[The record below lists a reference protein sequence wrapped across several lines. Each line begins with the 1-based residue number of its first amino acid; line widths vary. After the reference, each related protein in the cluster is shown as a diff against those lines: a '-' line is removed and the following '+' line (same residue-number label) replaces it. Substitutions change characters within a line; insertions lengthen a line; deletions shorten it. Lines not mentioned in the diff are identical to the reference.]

1 MKDFNYVDSKGNVMN
16 VSVMGFF
23 RIPDLDKEFIMYA
36 FVDDDDN
43 NSDGRVLLG
52 EVIRENG
59 DMQILGI
66 ESSEKD
72 LVVAYYNEVITQLGG
87 NEDE

>member
-23 RIPDLDKEFIMYA
+23 RIPDLEKEFIMYA

-43 NSDGRVLLG
+43 NYDGRVLLG

>member
-23 RIPDLDKEFIMYA
+23 RIPELEKEFIMYA
-36 FVDDDDN
+36 FVDDDEN

-52 EVIRENG
+52 EVIRENS

>member
-23 RIPDLDKEFIMYA
+23 RIPDLEKEFIMYA
-36 FVDDDDN
+36 FVDDDNN

-59 DMQILGI
+59 DVQILGI

>member
-1 MKDFNYVDSKGNVMN
+1 MKEFNYIDSKGNTMN

-23 RIPDLDKEFIMYA
+23 RVPELEKEFIMYA

-43 NSDGRVLLG
+43 NPDGRVLLG
-52 EVIRENG
+52 EVIKEND

>member
-23 RIPDLDKEFIMYA
+23 RIPDLEKEFIMYA

-43 NSDGRVLLG
+43 NSDG
-52 EVIRENG
+52 
-59 DMQILGI
+59 
-66 ESSEKD
+66 
-72 LVVAYYNEVITQLGG
+72 
-87 NEDE
+87 

>member
-1 MKDFNYVDSKGNVMN
+1 MKDFNYVDSNGNTIN

-23 RIPDLDKEFIMYA
+23 RVPELEKEFIMYA
-36 FVDDDDN
+36 FVDDVSDN
-43 NSDGRVLLG
+43 PDGRVLLG
-52 EVIRENG
+52 KVIREN
-59 DMQILGI
+59 DNMQILGI
-66 ESSEKD
+66 DSNEKD

>member
-23 RIPDLDKEFIMYA
+23 RIPDLEKEFIMYA

-59 DMQILGI
+59 NMQILGI

>member
-23 RIPDLDKEFIMYA
+23 RIPDLEKEFIMYA

>member
-1 MKDFNYVDSKGNVMN
+1 
-16 VSVMGFF
+16 
-23 RIPDLDKEFIMYA
+23 
-36 FVDDDDN
+36 
-43 NSDGRVLLG
+43 
-52 EVIRENG
+52 
-59 DMQILGI
+59 MQILGI

>member
-1 MKDFNYVDSKGNVMN
+1 
-16 VSVMGFF
+16 
-23 RIPDLDKEFIMYA
+23 MYA

>member
-1 MKDFNYVDSKGNVMN
+1 MKEFNYVDSKGNVMN

-23 RIPDLDKEFIMYA
+23 RIPDLEKEFIMYA

>member
-23 RIPDLDKEFIMYA
+23 RIPDLEKEFIMYA

-52 EVIRENG
+52 EVIREHG

>member
-16 VSVMGFF
+16 VSIMGFF
-23 RIPDLDKEFIMYA
+23 RIPELEKEFIMYA
-36 FVDDDDN
+36 FVDDDEN
-43 NSDGRVLLG
+43 NSAGRVLLG
-52 EVIRENG
+52 EVIRENS

>member
-1 MKDFNYVDSKGNVMN
+1 MKDFNYVDSNGNTIN

-23 RIPDLDKEFIMYA
+23 RVPELEKEFIMYA
-36 FVDDDDN
+36 FVDDSDN
-43 NSDGRVLLG
+43 PDGRVLLG
-52 EVIRENG
+52 EVIREND

-66 ESSEKD
+66 DSNEKD

-87 NEDE
+87 NVDE

>member
-23 RIPDLDKEFIMYA
+23 RIPDLEKEFIMYA

-59 DMQILGI
+59 GMQILGI

-72 LVVAYYNEVITQLGG
+72 LVVAYYNEVISQLGG